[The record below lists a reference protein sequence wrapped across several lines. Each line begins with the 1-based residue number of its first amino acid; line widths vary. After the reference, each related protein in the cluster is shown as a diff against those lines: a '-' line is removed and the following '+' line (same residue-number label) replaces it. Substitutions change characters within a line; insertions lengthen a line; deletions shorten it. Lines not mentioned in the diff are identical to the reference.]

1 MPPPGRSEAWD
12 VAPVAL
18 LRLDGDGVIVD
29 ANLVLLEWVGRGPQD
44 VLAGVRLS
52 ELLSVGG
59 RIYWE
64 THLSPLLHMQG
75 RVDEVAVELRG
86 DAGRLPVLLSAVV
99 RTLGGDRR
107 IVDVALSR
115 ATERSR
121 YERELLAARAA
132 AERSTDQLR
141 ALQATTAALSR
152 GVGADGV
159 ARALVQTAVAG
170 LGAST
175 ATVWIAAEDG
185 RLVRTA
191 SSGSAGQH
199 AADPPD
205 EPWAPGPHVAAG
217 PPPRPV
223 EAVEVHAGGVVVVAL
238 GDPGAPLGILV
249 LAPRAGEGDDP
260 LDVGV
265 LTAVGQQAGLALE
278 RARMFD
284 QKASVAH
291 ELQHAL
297 LTTNLPPDDRFTVV
311 TEYRPGVQALEVGGD
326 WYDAFL
332 LDDDVLAVAVGD
344 VVGRGLHAATA
355 MGQLRSAVRAVAGP
369 GVGPAELVRRLDRFV
384 ARAGVGFMATL
395 AYAEIDLTTGRVRYA
410 CAGHLPPL
418 RFPAHGA
425 PEFLWEGRSTPLG
438 VRSVRTEAE
447 VDLDPE
453 DLLMLYTD
461 GLVERRGRPLLGGL
475 EDLAAAGAALRES
488 SVSALVTG
496 LLTHAGD
503 ERDDVCVLVVSWS
516 PPDRP

>member
-1 MPPPGRSEAWD
+1 MSPGRSEAWD

-18 LRLDGDGVIVD
+18 LRLDGDGVIID
-29 ANLVLLEWVGRGPQD
+29 ANEALLEWVGRPAQE

-75 RVDEVAVELRG
+75 RVDEVAVELRSTG
-86 DAGRLPVLLSAVV
+86 GRLPVLLSAVV
-99 RTLGGDRR
+99 RTLDGERR
-107 IVDVALSR
+107 IVDVALSK

-132 AERSTDQLR
+132 ADRSSDRLR

-152 GVGADGV
+152 GVGAAGV

-170 LGAST
+170 LGASA

-185 RLVRTA
+185 ALVRTA
-191 SSGSAGQH
+191 SAGPAWGS
-199 AADPPD
+199 ADPPD
-205 EPWAPGPHVAAG
+205 EPWAPGAPAGAGSPSAG
-217 PPPRPV
+217 PAEP
-223 EAVEVHAGGVVVVAL
+223 VEVHADGVVVVAL
-238 GDPGAPLGILV
+238 GDPAAPSGTLV
-249 LAPRAGEGDDP
+249 LVPRAGQGDDP

-297 LTTNLPPDDRFTVV
+297 LTTHLPPDDRFTVV
-311 TEYRPGVQALEVGGD
+311 TEYQPGVQALEVGGD

-332 LDDDVLAVAVGD
+332 VDDDVLAVAVGD

-355 MGQLRSAVRAVAGP
+355 MGQLRSAVRAVAAP
-369 GVGPAELVRRLDRFV
+369 DVGPAELVRRLDRFV
-384 ARAGVGFMATL
+384 AKAGVGFMATL
-395 AYAEIDLTTGRVRYA
+395 AYAEIDLTSGRVRYA

-418 RFPAHGA
+418 RFAAQGTR
-425 PEFLWEGRSTPLG
+425 EFLWEGRSTPLG
-438 VRSVRTEAE
+438 VGSVRTEAM
-447 VDLDPE
+447 VDLAPH

-461 GLVERRGRPLLGGL
+461 GLVERRGQPLLDGL
-475 EDLAAAGAALRES
+475 EDLADAGAALRES
-488 SVSALVTG
+488 SVSELVAG

-503 ERDDVCVLVVSWS
+503 ERDDVCVLVVSWN